1 MVTVARVPIEAGDL
15 KQLPKEGAA
24 LIDAYELDE
33 NAVIK
38 TAEKFTVAINTVSR
52 SLFEKYRSHYRAGE
66 FGNDYFA
73 LLSSVGLGNPKSPTL
88 KLHLLENIRKIDD
101 DWTTIW
107 GETIET
113 VEDYSTEEGEQRLFL
128 AFHTLCQSIGNAPQ
142 QQGVF
147 NSLSDILKEAGSIFP
162 ALTPLTAIGRVAV
175 DGLNNI
181 LNKQLNNSGET
192 KEITFAWY
200 PAAIHQGVI
209 PGEAPLQTGA
219 YVFFFEPTDFT
230 TLKLKRDGTIDN
242 ASSPYIVVN
251 VKRGITLA
259 PKQLDTA
266 AGAQVMSAFQADYG
280 YPLTADK
287 SSPIGSLSAL
297 SEFGRSYRLGQQM
310 LRYFNLKRKEKRT
323 DEEESRLAQ
332 LTRTLNEA
340 VPGFDA

>member
-15 KQLPKEGAA
+15 TKLPKEGAA
-24 LIDAYELDE
+24 LMDAYELDE

-38 TAEKFTVAINTVSR
+38 PAEKFTVTINTVSR

-73 LLSSVGLGNPKSPTL
+73 LLSSVGLGNPKAPTL
-88 KLHLLENIRKIDD
+88 KLHLLENIKKIDN

-113 VEDYSTEEGEQRLFL
+113 IEDYSTEEGEQRLFL
-128 AFHTLCQSIGNAPQ
+128 AFHTLCQSIGSATQ

-147 NSLSDILKEAGSIFP
+147 DSLSEILTTTGSIFP
-162 ALTPLTAIGRVAV
+162 ALTPFTTIGRVAV
-175 DGLNNI
+175 SGLNNI

-219 YVFFFEPTDFT
+219 YIFFFEPTDFAV
-230 TLKLKRDGTIDN
+230 LKLKRDGTINN
-242 ASSPYIVVN
+242 APNPYIVVN

-266 AGAQVMSAFQADYG
+266 AGAQVLSAFQANHG

-287 SSPIGSLSAL
+287 SSTIGSLSAL

-310 LRYFNLKRKEKRT
+310 IRYFNLKQKEKRT
-323 DEEESRLAQ
+323 DEEESRLTQLAQ
-332 LTRTLNEA
+332 TLSAA
-340 VPGFDA
+340 VPGFDS